1 MRAVHAINT
10 SWDAAAAGRPGGG
23 FGLASR
29 AGRAG
34 AWQAA
39 QRWMEMEVVIAIDRW
54 KSFTL
59 TGGAGGVYKCYRP
72 FSLYL
77 RRAPTLHSG
86 K

>member
-39 QRWMEMEVVIAIDRW
+39 QRWMEMEVVIAIDR
-54 KSFTL
+54 
-59 TGGAGGVYKCYRP
+59 
-72 FSLYL
+72 
-77 RRAPTLHSG
+77 
-86 K
+86 